1 MSKYLAKVSTL
12 TAPQTEMD
20 LKDINLNA
28 AGAENNALVGL
39 LRKRLEEKRKYELV
53 LQQGLR
59 SAQASEDVLNSQL
72 LNIRQAQEQIQK
84 EIKDTRRNI
93 GSVKQMYEDRGKK
106 EVQMKKEINRLD
118 LQIKDMQMTL
128 EQTVDKEK
136 LAEINAVESSRKVH
150 ELEKELID
158 VRIKNT
164 RLIETNE
171 REEQNMLE
179 AEDATQQERDG
190 RVRTENAAKVKV
202 ISLRKTFEE
211 RADDIQRIK
220 EETNEALASLA
231 RLNETIRLEA
241 ELEGAAIRE
250 LQGRLVE
257 EEKANQ
263 ELCRTLGE
271 KAKMEMQLRANLK
284 TAEAA
289 RKMLSEQLDEKMK
302 LSLELSNRL
311 NQLQEHT
318 NVLEERL
325 GDKNIEAE
333 SLNKNLE
340 MVKSDV
346 KVLQLQLTKEEHN
359 MLEAGRTLKRVQ
371 ENVKVAGRSINEKV
385 DADQTMT
392 LRVKQIEA
400 DAALLKEDL
409 TVKLDAEDKTKTRLM
424 KVKERSMMVSQ
435 QLEDLMVSQS
445 ETQERYDAKMADH
458 DRVQVHLK
466 EKTKQLMLEEHQAKL
481 ALNELQN
488 TLRARTDSV
497 VQFKNGLMLNDV
509 KIRDL
514 TEMLENA
521 SVSAEKNRQI
531 LSKRSSEISQANKL
545 LEDEIS
551 QEKSRGAMLEQDLVN
566 VEGRLRSSLAQL
578 KAQESTAE
586 GMAGVNSADQEMV
599 MRRLQEQT
607 LKTELLNQQR
617 AQVLAEIR
625 SWTTKLEDE
634 QVEKNRAQKNL
645 KQEKSVT
652 NKLRDQLESEL
663 DRELEQKSR
672 MKMLEKHNKT
682 VDGELES
689 RTDALAKA
697 TMELDDYS
705 GQNDII
711 GMELREQ
718 ELKNEE
724 LRSVQSANN
733 SKINSLQTALKTQE
747 ANHLADARAVK
758 MSIVTLQD
766 ALMEKISTV
775 EMLVRQTQSIKA
787 KSAEL
792 QTRLSSTEQSA
803 ADSKARFE
811 DMLQEEQRLSASLRG
826 VKENKMRDKALLA
839 ESIQRKDYRV
849 EALQATMKESI
860 NKGEILKS
868 DVSTKR
874 KESEMMAD
882 QLEKKE
888 ALEQQMSAAIVT
900 KEDNI
905 SKLRQD
911 ARERQKREAEISK
924 SVKQA
929 QFENKLLKKQLQE
942 KMKAE
947 RYLLAELEGLRL
959 HVTSNK
965 NSASA
970 RSVNAQIKTNQAFNN
985 VLTKSLA

>member
-1 MSKYLAKVSTL
+1 
-12 TAPQTEMD
+12 
-20 LKDINLNA
+20 
-28 AGAENNALVGL
+28 
-39 LRKRLEEKRKYELV
+39 
-53 LQQGLR
+53 
-59 SAQASEDVLNSQL
+59 
-72 LNIRQAQEQIQK
+72 
-84 EIKDTRRNI
+84 
-93 GSVKQMYEDRGKK
+93 
-106 EVQMKKEINRLD
+106 
-118 LQIKDMQMTL
+118 
-128 EQTVDKEK
+128 
-136 LAEINAVESSRKVH
+136 
-150 ELEKELID
+150 
-158 VRIKNT
+158 
-164 RLIETNE
+164 
-171 REEQNMLE
+171 
-179 AEDATQQERDG
+179 
-190 RVRTENAAKVKV
+190 
-202 ISLRKTFEE
+202 
-211 RADDIQRIK
+211 
-220 EETNEALASLA
+220 
-231 RLNETIRLEA
+231 
-241 ELEGAAIRE
+241 
-250 LQGRLVE
+250 
-257 EEKANQ
+257 
-263 ELCRTLGE
+263 
-271 KAKMEMQLRANLK
+271 
-284 TAEAA
+284 
-289 RKMLSEQLDEKMK
+289 
-302 LSLELSNRL
+302 
-311 NQLQEHT
+311 
-318 NVLEERL
+318 
-325 GDKNIEAE
+325 
-333 SLNKNLE
+333 
-340 MVKSDV
+340 
-346 KVLQLQLTKEEHN
+346 
-359 MLEAGRTLKRVQ
+359 
-371 ENVKVAGRSINEKV
+371 
-385 DADQTMT
+385 
-392 LRVKQIEA
+392 
-400 DAALLKEDL
+400 
-409 TVKLDAEDKTKTRLM
+409 
-424 KVKERSMMVSQ
+424 MMVSQ

>member
-1 MSKYLAKVSTL
+1 VSKYLAKVSTL

-241 ELEGAAIRE
+241 ELEGAAITE

-724 LRSVQSANN
+724 LWSVQSANN

-959 HVTSNK
+959 HVTSNN

>member
-241 ELEGAAIRE
+241 ELEGAAITE

-724 LRSVQSANN
+724 LWSVQSANN

-959 HVTSNK
+959 HVTSNN

>member
-1 MSKYLAKVSTL
+1 
-12 TAPQTEMD
+12 
-20 LKDINLNA
+20 
-28 AGAENNALVGL
+28 
-39 LRKRLEEKRKYELV
+39 
-53 LQQGLR
+53 
-59 SAQASEDVLNSQL
+59 
-72 LNIRQAQEQIQK
+72 
-84 EIKDTRRNI
+84 
-93 GSVKQMYEDRGKK
+93 
-106 EVQMKKEINRLD
+106 
-118 LQIKDMQMTL
+118 
-128 EQTVDKEK
+128 
-136 LAEINAVESSRKVH
+136 
-150 ELEKELID
+150 
-158 VRIKNT
+158 
-164 RLIETNE
+164 
-171 REEQNMLE
+171 
-179 AEDATQQERDG
+179 
-190 RVRTENAAKVKV
+190 
-202 ISLRKTFEE
+202 
-211 RADDIQRIK
+211 
-220 EETNEALASLA
+220 
-231 RLNETIRLEA
+231 
-241 ELEGAAIRE
+241 
-250 LQGRLVE
+250 
-257 EEKANQ
+257 
-263 ELCRTLGE
+263 
-271 KAKMEMQLRANLK
+271 
-284 TAEAA
+284 
-289 RKMLSEQLDEKMK
+289 
-302 LSLELSNRL
+302 
-311 NQLQEHT
+311 
-318 NVLEERL
+318 
-325 GDKNIEAE
+325 
-333 SLNKNLE
+333 
-340 MVKSDV
+340 
-346 KVLQLQLTKEEHN
+346 
-359 MLEAGRTLKRVQ
+359 
-371 ENVKVAGRSINEKV
+371 
-385 DADQTMT
+385 
-392 LRVKQIEA
+392 
-400 DAALLKEDL
+400 
-409 TVKLDAEDKTKTRLM
+409 
-424 KVKERSMMVSQ
+424 
-435 QLEDLMVSQS
+435 
-445 ETQERYDAKMADH
+445 
-458 DRVQVHLK
+458 
-466 EKTKQLMLEEHQAKL
+466 
-481 ALNELQN
+481 
-488 TLRARTDSV
+488 
-497 VQFKNGLMLNDV
+497 V